1 MSVCCLALTCKAHN
15 APILSCFVYSF
26 MSAVQTLRHSAA
38 SPFITTSR
46 ASIFDGSM
54 RHSTNE
60 INMIYDRP
68 CRHSASKC
76 LLALCGIRCCPVS
89 VRPSVTRRYCNK
101 TDKRR
106 ITKTTSYDNRDTLC
120 AKDIDD
126 IPIGSPPTG
135 AQVQVGYGEKIAFF
149 DRQ

>member
-1 MSVCCLALTCKAHN
+1 MIVHAG
-15 APILSCFVYSF
+15 ILLPNVYSPY
-26 MSAVQTLRHSAA
+26 AVYAV
-38 SPFITTSR
+38 
-46 ASIFDGSM
+46 
-54 RHSTNE
+54 
-60 INMIYDRP
+60 
-68 CRHSASKC
+68 
-76 LLALCGIRCCPVS
+76 ALCLS

-106 ITKTTSYDNRDTLC
+106 ITKTTSYDNRGTLC